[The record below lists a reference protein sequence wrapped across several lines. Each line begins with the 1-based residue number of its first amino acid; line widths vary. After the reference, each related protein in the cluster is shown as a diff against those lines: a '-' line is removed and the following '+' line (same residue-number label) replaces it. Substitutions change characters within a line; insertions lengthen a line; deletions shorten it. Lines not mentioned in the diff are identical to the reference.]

1 LSLDERPRLLT
12 KASGGKESWFVNI
25 RTTNMTNMQ
34 VFRASLSGLAGILLC
49 TVSVSFLA
57 AQESNT
63 AVYAAMKG
71 AAKLRMVQTNFAGD
85 VVSIIDPAT
94 NKVVGEI
101 PGIEMGH
108 GINVAKDNSQIYI
121 AQESTASLLVVDGKT
136 LQITKRIPLSGSPN
150 LVQLTPDGKRMYVSI
165 NLRWDV
171 VSNFP
176 QLQAE
181 PSGGIDI
188 IDVASLEKIKTI
200 SIPGGIHDMYITPDG
215 KYVVAG
221 ANRNQVP
228 ACKCG
233 VSAATNLG
241 SVIDTQTNETAWTW
255 TMSPVASPM
264 AISKKP
270 DGSTDKIYAQNG
282 GDNGFRVID
291 FDTHVVSSFV
301 KLPDIAPAL
310 QNRGGS
316 HGIGITADQKTL
328 LVNSGRNSAVYAY
341 SLPDLKLLGGAQ
353 LSGKGAN
360 WLVITPDDKTVYVA
374 NPETNNVSVVD
385 IATMKETGV
394 IPVGFAPSRNTMWVA
409 P

>member
-1 LSLDERPRLLT
+1 MTHKQMFLGGLT
-12 KASGGKESWFVNI
+12 
-25 RTTNMTNMQ
+25 
-34 VFRASLSGLAGILLC
+34 GLAGILLC
-49 TVSVSFLA
+49 AASSSFLA
-57 AQESNT
+57 AQESNA

-71 AAKLRMVQTNFAGD
+71 NPKLRLVQTNFAGD

-101 PGIEMGH
+101 KGIEMAH
-108 GINVAKDNSQIYI
+108 GISVAKDNSQIYI
-121 AQESTASLLVVDGKT
+121 AQEFTKSVLVVDGKT
-136 LQITKRIPLSGSPN
+136 LQVTKRIALSGDPN
-150 LVQLTPDGKRMYVSI
+150 LIQLTPDGKTMYVSI

-176 QLQAE
+176 QLQAD
-181 PSGGIDI
+181 PSGGVDVIDT
-188 IDVASLEKIKTI
+188 ASLEKIKTI
-200 SIPGGIHDMYITPDG
+200 PIPGGIHDLYLTPDG

-233 VSAATNLG
+233 VSAPTNLG
-241 SVIDTQTNETAWTW
+241 YVIDTKTNEIAWTW
-255 TMSPVASPM
+255 TMSPAASPM

-316 HGIGITADQKTL
+316 HGIGITSDQKTL
-328 LVNSGRNSAVYAY
+328 LIDSGRNSAVYAY
-341 SLPDLKLLGGAQ
+341 SLPDLKLIGSTP

-360 WLVITPDDKTVYVA
+360 WLVITPDDRTVYVA
-374 NPETNNVSVVD
+374 NPE
-385 IATMKETGV
+385 
-394 IPVGFAPSRNTMWVA
+394 RNE
-409 P
+409 

>member
-1 LSLDERPRLLT
+1 
-12 KASGGKESWFVNI
+12 
-25 RTTNMTNMQ
+25 MTNKQ
-34 VFRASLSGLAGILLC
+34 VIRAGLSGLAGILLC
-49 TVSVSFLA
+49 TVSVSFPA

-85 VVSIIDPAT
+85 AISIIDPAT

-101 PGIEMGH
+101 PGIEMAH
-108 GINVAKDNSQIYI
+108 GINVAKDNSQIYV
-121 AQESTASLLVVDGKT
+121 AQESTALLLVVDGKT

-150 LVQLTPDGKRMYVSI
+150 LIQLTPDGKRMYVSI
-165 NLRWDV
+165 NLRWNV

-176 QLQAE
+176 QLQAQ

-215 KYVVAG
+215 KYVIAG

-241 SVIDTQTNETAWTW
+241 SVIDAQTNEIAWTW
-255 TMSPVASPM
+255 TMNPAASPM

-282 GDNGFRVID
+282 GDNGFRVVD
-291 FDTHVVSSFV
+291 FDTHVVSSFI
-301 KLPDIAPAL
+301 KLPDVAPAL

-316 HGIGITADQKTL
+316 HGIGITSDQKTL
-328 LVNSGRNSAVYAY
+328 LVNSGRNSTVYAY
-341 SLPDLKLLGGAQ
+341 SLPDLKLIGGAQ

>member
-1 LSLDERPRLLT
+1 M
-12 KASGGKESWFVNI
+12 
-25 RTTNMTNMQ
+25 TNMTNKQ
-34 VFRASLSGLAGILLC
+34 VFLGGLTGLAGILLC
-49 TVSVSFLA
+49 TVSSSYLA
-57 AQESNT
+57 AQEANA

-71 AAKLRMVQTNFAGD
+71 NPKLRLVQTNFAGD
-85 VVSIIDPAT
+85 AVSIIDPAT

-101 PGIEMGH
+101 PGIEMAH
-108 GINVAKDNSQIYI
+108 GINVAKDNSQIYV

-136 LQITKRIPLSGSPN
+136 LQVTKRVPLSGSPN
-150 LVQLTPDGKRMYVSI
+150 LIQLTPDGKRMYVSI

-181 PSGGIDI
+181 PSGGV
-188 IDVASLEKIKTI
+188 DVLDAASFEKIKTI

-221 ANRNQVP
+221 ANRNEVP

-233 VSAATNLG
+233 VSAPTNLG
-241 SVIDTQTNETAWTW
+241 YVIDTQTNEIAWTW
-255 TMSPVASPM
+255 TMSPAASPM

-270 DGSTDKIYAQNG
+270 DGSTDKIYAENG

-291 FDTHVVSSFV
+291 FDTHAVSSFV
-301 KLPDIAPAL
+301 KNPDIAPAL
-310 QNRGGS
+310 RNRGGS
-316 HGIGITADQKTL
+316 HGIGITSDQKTL

-341 SLPDLKLLGGAQ
+341 SLPDLKLIGGAP

-360 WLVITPDDKTVYVA
+360 WLVIAPDDKTVYVA

-385 IATMKETGV
+385 IATMKETAV

>member
-1 LSLDERPRLLT
+1 M
-12 KASGGKESWFVNI
+12 KASGGKESWFLKI
-25 RTTNMTNMQ
+25 RMTNMTNKQ
-34 VFRASLSGLAGILLC
+34 VFRAGLTGLAGILLC

-101 PGIEMGH
+101 PGIEMAH
-108 GINVAKDNSQIYI
+108 GINVAKDNSQIYV

-181 PSGGIDI
+181 PSGGVDV

-200 SIPGGIHDMYITPDG
+200 SIPGGIHDIYVTPDG

-233 VSAATNLG
+233 VSAPTNLG
-241 SVIDTQTNETAWTW
+241 SVIDTQTNEIAWTFS
-255 TMSPVASPM
+255 MNPAASPM

-316 HGIGITADQKTL
+316 HGIGITSDQKTL

-341 SLPDLKLLGGAQ
+341 SLPDLKLLGGAA

-374 NPETNNVSVVD
+374 NPEANNVSVVD
-385 IATMKETGV
+385 IKSMKETAV
-394 IPVGFAPSRNTMWVA
+394 IPVGFAPSRNVMWIA

>member
-1 LSLDERPRLLT
+1 
-12 KASGGKESWFVNI
+12 
-25 RTTNMTNMQ
+25 MTNKQ
-34 VFRASLSGLAGILLC
+34 VFLGGLAGLAGMLLC
-49 TVSVSFLA
+49 TVYSSDLA
-57 AQESNT
+57 AQEAN
-63 AVYAAMKG
+63 AAGYAAMKG
-71 AAKLRMVQTNFAGD
+71 NPKLRLVQTNFAGD

-94 NKVVGEI
+94 NKVVAEI
-101 PGIEMGH
+101 PGIEMAH

-136 LQITKRIPLSGSPN
+136 LHIVKQIPLSGSPN
-150 LVQLTPDGKRMYVSI
+150 LVQLTPDGKKMYVSI

-181 PSGGIDI
+181 PSGGVDVIDA
-188 IDVASLEKIKTI
+188 ASLVKIKTI
-200 SIPGGIHDMYITPDG
+200 SIPGGIHDMYVTPDG

-221 ANRNQVP
+221 ANRNEVP

-233 VSAATNLG
+233 VSAPTNLG
-241 SVIDTQTNETAWTW
+241 SVIDTQTDEIAWTFS
-255 TMSPVASPM
+255 MSPAASPM

-270 DGSTDKIYAQNG
+270 DGSTDKIYAENG

-291 FDTHVVSSFV
+291 FDTHAVSSFI

-310 QNRGGS
+310 RNRGGS
-316 HGIGITADQKTL
+316 HGIGITSDQKTL
-328 LVNSGRNSAVYAY
+328 LVNSGRNSTVYAF
-341 SLPDLKLLGGAQ
+341 SLPDLKLLGGAA

-360 WLVITPDDKTVYVA
+360 WLVIAPDDKTVYVA

-385 IATMKETGV
+385 IQSMKETAV
-394 IPVGFAPSRNTMWVA
+394 IPVGFAPSRNTMWIA

>member
-1 LSLDERPRLLT
+1 M
-12 KASGGKESWFVNI
+12 
-25 RTTNMTNMQ
+25 TNMTNKL
-34 VFRASLSGLAGILLC
+34 VFRGALTALAGILLC
-49 TVSVSFLA
+49 TVSSSFLA
-57 AQESNT
+57 AQEANV

-71 AAKLRMVQTNFAGD
+71 NPKLRLVQTNFAGD

-94 NKVVGEI
+94 NKVVGKI
-101 PGIEMGH
+101 PGSEMAH
-108 GINVAKDNSQIYI
+108 GISVAKDNSRIYV

-181 PSGGIDI
+181 PSGGIDVV
-188 IDVASLEKIKTI
+188 DTASLEKVKTI
-200 SIPGGIHDMYITPDG
+200 PIPGGIHDMYLTPDG

-221 ANRNQVP
+221 ANRNEVP
-228 ACKCG
+228 LCKCG
-233 VSAATNLG
+233 VSEPTNLG
-241 SVIDTQTNETAWTW
+241 YVIDAKTNEIAWTW
-255 TMSPVASPM
+255 SMKPAASPM

-270 DGSTDKIYAQNG
+270 DGSTDKIYAQG
-282 GDNGFRVID
+282 EGHGFRVID
-291 FDTHVVSSFV
+291 FDTHVVSSFN

-316 HGIGITADQKTL
+316 HGIGITSDQKTL
-328 LVNSGRNSAVYAY
+328 LVNSGKNSAVYAY
-341 SLPDLKLLGGAQ
+341 SLPDLKLLGGAT

-360 WLVITPDDKTVYVA
+360 WLTINPDDKTVYVA
-374 NPETNNVSVVD
+374 NPEANNVSVVD
-385 IATMKETGV
+385 IATMKETAV
-394 IPVGFAPSRNTMWVA
+394 IPVGFAPSRNTR
-409 P
+409 

>member
-1 LSLDERPRLLT
+1 MTHKQMFLGGLT
-12 KASGGKESWFVNI
+12 
-25 RTTNMTNMQ
+25 
-34 VFRASLSGLAGILLC
+34 GLAGILLC
-49 TVSVSFLA
+49 AASSSFLA
-57 AQESNT
+57 AQESNA

-71 AAKLRMVQTNFAGD
+71 NPKLRLVQTNFAGD

-101 PGIEMGH
+101 KGIEMAH
-108 GINVAKDNSQIYI
+108 GISVAKDNGQIYI
-121 AQESTASLLVVDGKT
+121 AQEF
-136 LQITKRIPLSGSPN
+136 TKSVLALSGDPN
-150 LVQLTPDGKRMYVSI
+150 LIQVTPDGKTMYVSI

-176 QLQAE
+176 QLQAD
-181 PSGGIDI
+181 PSGGVDVIDT
-188 IDVASLEKIKTI
+188 ASLEKIKTI
-200 SIPGGIHDMYITPDG
+200 PIPGGIHDLYLTPDG
-215 KYVVAG
+215 KYVIAG

-233 VSAATNLG
+233 VSAPTNLG
-241 SVIDTQTNETAWTW
+241 YVIDTKTNEIAWRW
-255 TMSPVASPM
+255 TMSPAASPM

-291 FDTHVVSSFV
+291 FDTRVVSSFV

-316 HGIGITADQKTL
+316 HGIGITSDQKTL
-328 LVNSGRNSAVYAY
+328 LIDSGRNSAVYAY
-341 SLPDLKLLGGAQ
+341 SLPDLKLIGSTP

-360 WLVITPDDKTVYVA
+360 WLVITPDDRTVYVA

-385 IATMKETGV
+385 IATMKETAV

>member
-1 LSLDERPRLLT
+1 M
-12 KASGGKESWFVNI
+12 KASGGKESFLKI
-25 RTTNMTNMQ
+25 RMTNMTNKQ
-34 VFRASLSGLAGILLC
+34 VFRAGLTGLAGILLC

-63 AVYAAMKG
+63 GVYAAMNG

-101 PGIEMGH
+101 PGIEMAH
-108 GINVAKDNSQIYI
+108 GINVAKDNSQIYV

-181 PSGGIDI
+181 PSGGVDV

-200 SIPGGIHDMYITPDG
+200 SIPGGIHDMYVTPDG
-215 KYVVAG
+215 KYMVAG

-233 VSAATNLG
+233 VSAPTNLG
-241 SVIDTQTNETAWTW
+241 SVIDTQTNEIAWTFS
-255 TMSPVASPM
+255 MSPAASPM

-316 HGIGITADQKTL
+316 HGIGITSDQKTL
-328 LVNSGRNSAVYAY
+328 LVDSGRNSAVYAY
-341 SLPDLKLLGGAQ
+341 SLPDLKLIGSAP

-385 IATMKETGV
+385 IKSMKETAV
-394 IPVGFAPSRNTMWVA
+394 IPVGFAPSRNVMWIA

>member
-1 LSLDERPRLLT
+1 
-12 KASGGKESWFVNI
+12 
-25 RTTNMTNMQ
+25 MTNNQ
-34 VFRASLSGLAGILLC
+34 VFRGALTALAGILLC
-49 TVSVSFLA
+49 TVSPSLLA
-57 AQESNT
+57 AQEANA

-71 AAKLRMVQTNFAGD
+71 NPKLRLVQTNFAGD
-85 VVSIIDPAT
+85 AVSIIDPAT

-101 PGIEMGH
+101 PGIEMAH
-108 GINVAKDNSQIYI
+108 GISVAKDNSRIYV

-200 SIPGGIHDMYITPDG
+200 PIPGGIHDLYLTPDG

-221 ANRNQVP
+221 ANRNEIP

-233 VSAATNLG
+233 ISEPGNVG
-241 SVIDTQTNETAWTW
+241 YVIDAKNNEIAWTW
-255 TMSPVASPM
+255 SMKPASSPM

-270 DGSTDKIYAQNG
+270 DGSTDKIYAQG
-282 GDNGFRVID
+282 EGHGFRVID
-291 FDTHVVSSFV
+291 FDTHVVSSLI

-316 HGIGITADQKTL
+316 HGIGITSDQKTL
-328 LVNSGRNSAVYAY
+328 LVNSGKNSAVYAY
-341 SLPDLKLLGGAQ
+341 SLPDLKLLGGAS

-360 WLVITPDDKTVYVA
+360 WLTINPDDKTVYVA
-374 NPETNNVSVVD
+374 NPEANNVSVVD
-385 IATMKETGV
+385 IATMKETAV

>member
-1 LSLDERPRLLT
+1 
-12 KASGGKESWFVNI
+12 
-25 RTTNMTNMQ
+25 MTNKQ
-34 VFRASLSGLAGILLC
+34 VFRGALTALAGILLC
-49 TVSVSFLA
+49 TVSSSFLA
-57 AQESNT
+57 AQESNV

-71 AAKLRMVQTNFAGD
+71 NPKLRVVQTNFAGD
-85 VVSIIDPAT
+85 TVSIIDPAT

-101 PGIEMGH
+101 PGIEMAH
-108 GINVAKDNSQIYI
+108 GISVAKDNSQIYV
-121 AQESTASLLVVDGKT
+121 AQEFTKSILVVDGKT
-136 LQITKRIPLSGSPN
+136 LQITKRIPLSGDPN
-150 LVQLTPDGKRMYVSI
+150 LIQLTPDGKRMYVSI

-181 PSGGIDI
+181 PSGGVDVIDT
-188 IDVASLEKIKTI
+188 ASLEKIKTI
-200 SIPGGIHDMYITPDG
+200 PIPGGIHDMYLTPDG
-215 KYVVAG
+215 KYMVAG
-221 ANRNQVP
+221 ANRNEVP

-233 VSAATNLG
+233 VSAPTNLG
-241 SVIDTQTNETAWTW
+241 YVIDAQTNEIAWTW
-255 TMSPVASPM
+255 TMSPAASPM
-264 AISKKP
+264 AISTKP

-316 HGIGITADQKTL
+316 HGIGITSDQKTL
-328 LVNSGRNSAVYAY
+328 LVNSGKNSAVYAY
-341 SLPDLKLLGGAQ
+341 SLPDLKLIGGAP

-374 NPETNNVSVVD
+374 NPEANNVSVVD
-385 IATMKETGV
+385 IATMKETAV
-394 IPVGFAPSRNTMWVA
+394 IPVGFAPSRNTVWVA

>member
-1 LSLDERPRLLT
+1 M
-12 KASGGKESWFVNI
+12 
-25 RTTNMTNMQ
+25 TNMTNQQ
-34 VFRASLSGLAGILLC
+34 VFRGTVTALAGILLC
-49 TVSVSFLA
+49 TVSISFLA
-57 AQESNT
+57 AQEANT

-71 AAKLRMVQTNFAGD
+71 NPKLRLVQTNFAGD
-85 VVSIIDPAT
+85 FVSIIDPAT
-94 NKVVGEI
+94 NEVVGQI
-101 PGIEMGH
+101 PGIEMAH
-108 GINVAKDNSQIYI
+108 GINVAKDNSRIYV

-150 LVQLTPDGKRMYVSI
+150 LVQLTPDGKTMYVSI

-181 PSGGIDI
+181 PSGGVDV
-188 IDVASLEKIKTI
+188 IDVASLAKTKTI
-200 SIPGGIHDMYITPDG
+200 PIPGGIHDLYLTPDG

-221 ANRNQVP
+221 ANRNEVP

-233 VSAATNLG
+233 ISEPANVG
-241 SVIDTQTNETAWTW
+241 YVIDAKSNEIAWTW
-255 TMSPVASPM
+255 SMKPAPSPM

-270 DGSTDKIYAQNG
+270 DGSTDKIYAQG
-282 GDNGFRVID
+282 EGHGFRVID

-316 HGIGITADQKTL
+316 HGIGITSDQKTL
-328 LVNSGRNSAVYAY
+328 LINSGRNSTVYAY
-341 SLPDLKLLGGAQ
+341 SLPDLKLIGGAP

-374 NPETNNVSVVD
+374 NPEANNVSVVD
-385 IATMKETGV
+385 IATMKETAV